1 MPRTR
6 EGEAVGSKRIIAGA
20 LLVLVW
26 TTAAVAN
33 DHPPA
38 TSVQEV
44 RGPLDAVRT
53 VVYFPFKGVVCVVGA
68 LASLPVY
75 WLSGLDPEVKNDTAA
90 IRAKYCSQEYL
101 FSPEWSK

>member
-1 MPRTR
+1 M
-6 EGEAVGSKRIIAGA
+6 GSKRIIAGA
-20 LLVLVW
+20 LLVLMW

-38 TSVQEV
+38 TSAPEV

-75 WLSGLDPEVKNDTAA
+75 WLSGLDTEVEKDSAA
-90 IRAKYCSQEYL
+90 TQAKYCNPEYL

>member
-1 MPRTR
+1 
-6 EGEAVGSKRIIAGA
+6 VGSKRIIAGA
-20 LLVLVW
+20 LLVLMW

-38 TSVQEV
+38 TSAPEV

-53 VVYFPFKGVVCVVGA
+53 VAYFPFKGVVCLVGA
-68 LASLPVY
+68 LASFPVY
-75 WLSGLDPEVKNDTAA
+75 WFSGLDPEVKNDTAA